1 MTSATVR
8 VEFSLTHVGL
18 FRSVRLR
25 RGLSS
30 GSSGRLRPWRGLS
43 KNKRRTYDRCQ
54 EGRLDE
60 YALLHFDL
68 PFQAGK
74 RNRYVT
80 VVSQMFVLPVLA
92 NCRE

>member
-25 RGLSS
+25 PRFCNG
-30 GSSGRLRPWRGLS
+30 SGRLRPWRGLGE
-43 KNKRRTYDRCQ
+43 NKRRTYDRCQ
-54 EGRLDE
+54 EGRLHE

-80 VVSQMFVLPVLA
+80 VVSQMFVLPVRA